1 MPMPTHYSGLP
12 LLWLGIDLRSM
23 EINLFKVFMKLTKLL
38 FIAAILA
45 SSSMA
50 IAAPLISAKEAALP
64 PAAGTLATRGISRGP
79 AIKLASPEADTP
91 VTAPFDFKVNFEPR
105 GDAKIDPSSVKVVY
119 MKSPFVDLT
128 PRLKNAISANGI
140 DFAKAD
146 VPPGTHTIRVTVKD
160 SEGRETNS
168 VLNLVV
174 NK

>member
-1 MPMPTHYSGLP
+1 
-12 LLWLGIDLRSM
+12 
-23 EINLFKVFMKLTKLL
+23 MKLTHVL
-38 FIAAILA
+38 FAASLVASTQMSLA
-45 SSSMA
+45 AS
-50 IAAPLISAKEAALP
+50 LISAKEAALP

-79 AIKLASPEADTP
+79 AIKLTSPEADTP
-91 VTAPFDFKVNFEPR
+91 VMTPFDFKVTFEPR
-105 GDAKIDPSSVKVVY
+105 GDAKIDPGSVKVVY

-128 PRLKNAISANGI
+128 PRLKSAISANGI

-160 SEGRETNS
+160 TEGRETNS

>member
-1 MPMPTHYSGLP
+1 
-12 LLWLGIDLRSM
+12 
-23 EINLFKVFMKLTKLL
+23 MKLSHILL
-38 FIAAILA
+38 VTSLLA
-45 SSSMA
+45 SSQWSV
-50 IAAPLISAKEAALP
+50 AAALISAKEAALP
-64 PAAGTLATRGISRGP
+64 PAAGALATRGISRGP
-79 AIKLASPEADTP
+79 GVKLASPEADTP
-91 VTAPFDFKVNFEPR
+91 VAAPFDFKVNFEPR

-128 PRLKNAISANGI
+128 SRLKSAITANGI

-160 SEGRETNS
+160 TEGRETNS

>member
-1 MPMPTHYSGLP
+1 
-12 LLWLGIDLRSM
+12 
-23 EINLFKVFMKLTKLL
+23 MKLSHILL
-38 FIAAILA
+38 AASLLA
-45 SSSMA
+45 SSQWS
-50 IAAPLISAKEAALP
+50 IAAALISAKEAALP
-64 PAAGTLATRGISRGP
+64 PAAGALATRGISRGP
-79 AIKLASPEADTP
+79 GVKLASPEADIP
-91 VTAPFDFKVNFEPR
+91 VASPFDFKVNFEPR

-160 SEGRETNS
+160 TEGRETNS

>member
-1 MPMPTHYSGLP
+1 
-12 LLWLGIDLRSM
+12 
-23 EINLFKVFMKLTKLL
+23 MKLSHVLL
-38 FIAAILA
+38 AASLVA
-45 SSSMA
+45 SA
-50 IAAPLISAKEAALP
+50 QLGVAASLISAKEAALP

-91 VTAPFDFKVNFEPR
+91 VMAPFDFKVTFEPR
-105 GDAKIDPSSVKVVY
+105 GDAKIDPGSVKVVY

-128 PRLKNAISANGI
+128 PRLKGAISANGI

-160 SEGRETNS
+160 TEGRETNS

>member
-1 MPMPTHYSGLP
+1 MKFTQV
-12 LLWLGIDLRSM
+12 
-23 EINLFKVFMKLTKLL
+23 VFATLALIVSQL
-38 FIAAILA
+38 AI
-45 SSSMA
+45 S
-50 IAAPLISAKEAALP
+50 APLISAKEAALP

-79 AIKLASPEADTP
+79 AVKLASPEADTP
-91 VTAPFDFKVNFEPR
+91 VMAPFDFKVSFEPR

-128 PRLKNAISANGI
+128 PRLKSAISANGI

-168 VLNLVV
+168 VMNLVV

>member
-1 MPMPTHYSGLP
+1 
-12 LLWLGIDLRSM
+12 
-23 EINLFKVFMKLTKLL
+23 MKLSHILL
-38 FIAAILA
+38 ATSLLVSTQASIAAT
-45 SSSMA
+45 
-50 IAAPLISAKEAALP
+50 LISAKEAALP
-64 PAAGTLATRGISRGP
+64 SAAGALATRGISRGP

-91 VTAPFDFKVNFEPR
+91 VSPPFDFKVNFEPR

-128 PRLKNAISANGI
+128 PRLKSVISANGI

>member
-1 MPMPTHYSGLP
+1 
-12 LLWLGIDLRSM
+12 
-23 EINLFKVFMKLTKLL
+23 MKLSHILL
-38 FIAAILA
+38 ATSLLISSQWSIAAA
-45 SSSMA
+45 
-50 IAAPLISAKEAALP
+50 LISAKEAALP

-91 VTAPFDFKVNFEPR
+91 VMAPFDFKVNFEPR

-128 PRLKNAISANGI
+128 PRLKSAISANGI

-160 SEGRETNS
+160 TEGRETNS

>member
-1 MPMPTHYSGLP
+1 
-12 LLWLGIDLRSM
+12 
-23 EINLFKVFMKLTKLL
+23 MKLSQLL
-38 FIAAILA
+38 LAALLLITSQLL
-45 SSSMA
+45 
-50 IAAPLISAKEAALP
+50 IAAPLITAKEAALP

-91 VTAPFDFKVNFEPR
+91 VATPFDFKVNFEPR

-119 MKSPFVDLT
+119 MRSPFVDLT
-128 PRLKNAISANGI
+128 PRLKSAISANGI
-140 DFAKAD
+140 DLTKAD

>member
-1 MPMPTHYSGLP
+1 
-12 LLWLGIDLRSM
+12 
-23 EINLFKVFMKLTKLL
+23 MKLTQVLFAVLL
-38 FIAAILA
+38 LITSQLV
-45 SSSMA
+45 
-50 IAAPLISAKEAALP
+50 IAAPLITAKEAALP

-91 VTAPFDFKVNFEPR
+91 VVAPFDFKVNFEPR

-128 PRLKNAISANGI
+128 PRLKSAISANGI

>member
-1 MPMPTHYSGLP
+1 
-12 LLWLGIDLRSM
+12 
-23 EINLFKVFMKLTKLL
+23 MKLSHIFL
-38 FIAAILA
+38 AASLA
-45 SSSMA
+45 VSAQVGISAS
-50 IAAPLISAKEAALP
+50 LISSKEAALP

-79 AIKLASPEADTP
+79 GIKLTSPEADTP
-91 VTAPFDFKVNFEPR
+91 VMAPFDFKINFEAR

-119 MKSPFVDLT
+119 MKSPFIDLT
-128 PRLKNAISANGI
+128 PRLKSAISANGI

-160 SEGRETNS
+160 TEGRETNS

>member
-1 MPMPTHYSGLP
+1 
-12 LLWLGIDLRSM
+12 
-23 EINLFKVFMKLTKLL
+23 MKLIKVIFASLL
-38 FIAAILA
+38 IATSQLAI
-45 SSSMA
+45 S
-50 IAAPLISAKEAALP
+50 APLITPKEAALP

-91 VTAPFDFKVNFEPR
+91 VAAPFDFKVNFEPR

-146 VPPGTHTIRVTVKD
+146 VPSGTHTIRVTVKD

-174 NK
+174 TK

>member
-1 MPMPTHYSGLP
+1 MKFTKV
-12 LLWLGIDLRSM
+12 
-23 EINLFKVFMKLTKLL
+23 LFTS
-38 FIAAILA
+38 FILITSQLAI
-45 SSSMA
+45 S
-50 IAAPLISAKEAALP
+50 APLISAKEAALP
-64 PAAGTLATRGISRGP
+64 AASGALATRGISRGP
-79 AIKLASPEADTP
+79 GIKLASPEADTP
-91 VTAPFDFKVNFEPR
+91 VAAPFDFKVNFEAR
-105 GDAKIDPSSVKVVY
+105 GDAKIDPNSVKVVY

-128 PRLKNAISANGI
+128 PRLKSAISANGI

>member
-1 MPMPTHYSGLP
+1 
-12 LLWLGIDLRSM
+12 
-23 EINLFKVFMKLTKLL
+23 MKLSHVLL
-38 FIAAILA
+38 AAALFTSIQLGF
-45 SSSMA
+45 
-50 IAAPLISAKEAALP
+50 AAPLISAKEAALP

-79 AIKLASPEADTP
+79 GIKLASPEADTP
-91 VTAPFDFKVNFEPR
+91 VAAPFDFQVSFEPR

-128 PRLKNAISANGI
+128 PRLKSAISTNGI
-140 DFAKAD
+140 DFVKAD

-160 SEGRETNS
+160 TEGRETNS